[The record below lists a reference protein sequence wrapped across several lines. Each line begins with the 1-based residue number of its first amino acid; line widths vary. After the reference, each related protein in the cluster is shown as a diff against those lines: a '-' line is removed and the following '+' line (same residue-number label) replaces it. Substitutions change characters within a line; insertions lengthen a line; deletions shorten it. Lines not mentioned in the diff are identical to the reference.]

1 MAFLDRCSSFL
12 MVLVVLGL
20 CSSSWADTPV
30 EKPDDAEE
38 PKPFVLEETERSRI
52 LDLFQA
58 TSEKISPE
66 GILELTYNFSS
77 DEEVLGEDWMPIPT
91 NQYGRIG
98 QPVRWL
104 RGSEGG
110 TVGVSKGIFFA
121 DKGQWF
127 HRAVWQPHVKLETTY
142 HSFCGGSNGDMFAAV
157 FGWTKG
163 LRRRV
168 GSNLGAQLVK
178 ISGFKASGGIG
189 KAPRIIFREPIPF
202 GFEIK
207 DGTFHAHKN
216 GRTVEQTSSSKFV
229 KKLDSGQ
236 VGFVWSGNV
245 RGCIGNLTL
254 RGKIDLDWAAKSI
267 PALKKRL
274 AEHRKKQPAS

>member
-1 MAFLDRCSSFL
+1 MTPIFRWLTL
-12 MVLVVLGL
+12 LGLLVVLL
-20 CSSSWADTPV
+20 TPLAADTPTD
-30 EKPDDAEE
+30 KPVDDAKPE
-38 PKPFVLEETERSRI
+38 PFVLQSEERSRI

-58 TSEKISPE
+58 TDESISPD
-66 GILELTYNFSS
+66 GVLKLTYNFSS
-77 DEEVLGEDWMPIPT
+77 KNESLGEDWMPIPT

-98 QPVRWL
+98 QPVRWI
-104 RGSEGG
+104 RGGEGG
-110 TVGVSKGIFFA
+110 AVGVSAGIFFA

-127 HRAVWQPHVKLETTY
+127 HRALWQPQVKLETTY

-157 FGWTKG
+157 YGWTKG

-178 ISGFKASGGIG
+178 ISGFKASGGLG
-189 KAPRIIFREPIPF
+189 RAPVIIFKQPVPF
-202 GFEIK
+202 GFDLK
-207 DGTFHAHKN
+207 DGTFHAQHG
-216 GRTVEQTSSSKFV
+216 GRTTQQSDSSKFV

-274 AEHRKKQPAS
+274 AEHRKKKPAS

>member
-1 MAFLDRCSSFL
+1 MMFSSRWL
-12 MVLVVLGL
+12 SLLLLLSMVLVGAA
-20 CSSSWADTPV
+20 SADDPA
-30 EKPDDAEE
+30 DDAKAE
-38 PKPFVLEETERSRI
+38 PFVLQSDERSRI

-58 TSEKISPE
+58 TDESISPD
-66 GILELTYNFSS
+66 GVLNLTYNFSS
-77 DEEVLGEDWMPIPT
+77 KNESLGEDWMPIPT

-110 TVGVSKGIFFA
+110 AVGVSAGIFFA
-121 DKGQWF
+121 AQGQWF

-168 GSNLGAQLVK
+168 GSNLGEQLVK
-178 ISGFKASGGIG
+178 ISGVKASGGLG
-189 KAPRIIFREPIPF
+189 KAPIIIFKQPVPF
-202 GFEIK
+202 GFDLK
-207 DGTFHAHKN
+207 NGTFHAQHG
-216 GRTVEQTSSSKFV
+216 GRTTQQSDSSKFV

-267 PALKKRL
+267 PTLKKLL
-274 AEHRKKQPAS
+274 AEHRAKQQAK